1 MSLIG
6 KTPSDGPR
14 RFFQSPRLQMSQALT
29 DELGEADAVLGGDH
43 LSCLLG
49 GKPLRDRKFADSPLV
64 GRVTS
69 EPVSEVDFRRPGNLR
84 PDSKTFMG

>member
-49 GKPLRDRKFADSPLV
+49 GKPLRDRKFADS
-64 GRVTS
+64 
-69 EPVSEVDFRRPGNLR
+69 LR
-84 PDSKTFMG
+84 WRGLESNF

>member
-1 MSLIG
+1 MAKLRP
-6 KTPSDGPR
+6 TGPR

-49 GKPLRDRKFADSPLV
+49 GKPLRDRKFADSPLE
-64 GRVTS
+64 GRVRC
-69 EPVSEVDFRRPGNLR
+69 ELVSEFLESIKKG
-84 PDSKTFMG
+84 SF